1 MSQQIDYNK
10 LFFPVKTVSTI
21 VGQPTTDSIAK
32 LKKELTKN
40 AKSVN
45 STLGGALHGHVFLVL
60 PTTEFAAIPG
70 TQPVLRPVHPGQ
82 LVLPIG
88 ATAAQISSLERTH
101 KDSVNLFDK
110 YTGVELALLAQVE
123 QAIEP
128 IYLSPIINEATQSL
142 DRNLSGVLT
151 YLARTYASSDEP
163 MSTREIKINQFS
175 YDPRKPM
182 ADLWTLLKEHAEA
195 GQRQNVP
202 VSDAWKI
209 DKVLYLLSKTGQF
222 TEDIKNW
229 KKKPELDKTW
239 INLMQYF
246 NECHRLLLESNVL
259 TIQEQERQQLTANLA
274 STFQQAFAL
283 QANSANTDVATSLAE
298 ILRRLQQLEASNTDS
313 TNNTTTNDTRRNT
326 RTRRFTGYCWT
337 HGACNHK
344 STECRNKSEG
354 HKDEATKDN
363 RMGGSTNFINRL

>member
-21 VGQPTTDSIAK
+21 VGQPTTDSVAK
-32 LKKELTKN
+32 LKRELTKN
-40 AKSVN
+40 AKSVT
-45 STLGGALHGHVFLVL
+45 STLGGAIHGHIFLVL
-60 PTTEFAAIPG
+60 PTTEFTAIPG
-70 TQPVLRPVHPGQ
+70 TLPVTRPVHPGP
-82 LVLPIG
+82 LVLPIA
-88 ATAAQISSLERTH
+88 ATAAQISALERTH
-101 KDSVNLFDK
+101 KDSVNLFDR

-142 DRNLSGVLT
+142 DRNLSAVLT

-163 MSTREIKINQFS
+163 MSSREIKLNQVS

-182 ADLWTLLKEHAEA
+182 ADIWTLLKEHAEA

-209 DKVLYLLSKTGQF
+209 DKVLYLLGKTGQY
-222 TEDIKNW
+222 TEDIKTW
-229 KKKPELDKTW
+229 KKKPEIEKNWTT
-239 INLMQYF
+239 LMTYF

-274 STFQQAFAL
+274 STFQDAFAL
-283 QANSANTDVATSLAE
+283 QANSSNTDVAASLAE
-298 ILRRLQQLEASNTDS
+298 ILRRLQQLESRNTD
-313 TNNTTTNDTRRNT
+313 TTTPNNETRRNP
-326 RTRRFTGYCWT
+326 RIRRFTGYCWT
-337 HGACNHK
+337 HGACNHT
-344 STECRNKSEG
+344 SAECRNKADG

-363 RMGGSTNFINRL
+363 RMGGSTNLINRL